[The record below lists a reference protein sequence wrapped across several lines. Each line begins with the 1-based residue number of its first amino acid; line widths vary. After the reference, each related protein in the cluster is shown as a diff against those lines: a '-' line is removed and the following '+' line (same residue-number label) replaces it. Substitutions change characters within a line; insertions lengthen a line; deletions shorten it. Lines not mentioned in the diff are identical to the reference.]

1 MAVGMDMASP
11 SNGAEGGFEA
21 MDTSCLPTRTQP
33 HAINT
38 KNYKQAAMPINQQK
52 PKHIHSKF

>member
-1 MAVGMDMASP
+1 MAVGMEASP

-21 MDTSCLPTRTQP
+21 MDTSSLPPRTQS

-38 KNYKQAAMPINQQK
+38 KNYKQSAMPISQQK
-52 PKHIHSKF
+52 PKHIH